1 MRSRL
6 QYKYKAKTNDN
17 AYNKKISNI
26 DQTLKKEKKMQKHLL
41 NNLTCKSSRAKTVT
55 KKTEINSGLQG

>member
-6 QYKYKAKTNDN
+6 QYKYKSKTNDN

-26 DQTLKKEKKMQKHLL
+26 DQALKKRKKKQKYLL
-41 NNLTCKSSRAKTVT
+41 NNLACKTSRARTVT
-55 KKTEINSGLQG
+55 KKKRK